1 MSTVIE
7 LMQERKTIWEK
18 AKKFLDSHRNEKG
31 ILSAEDTATYERMEE
46 DMVRL
51 KNEIE
56 RQERLDAFEKEM
68 NAFASKP
75 ITSKPGTMQE
85 IKDKKEGRA
94 SNEYKTAFWNALK
107 TYGGAIRPD
116 VANVLTIGTD
126 ADGGFLVPDEFE
138 YTIIEKLQEE
148 NIMRKLAHVITTSSG
163 DRKIPVSASKGSAQ
177 WMDEGAAFTESDDS
191 FAQIT
196 IGAHKVGTLIKVSD
210 ELLNDSA
217 FNLESYIATE
227 FARRIGATEEEAF
240 INGDGTK
247 SPLGLLAETGG
258 AEVGVQAASATAIT
272 ADELIDLFYSLRA
285 PYRKNASFIL
295 NDLTIKNIRKLK
307 DGNGQYLWQPSIVVG
322 EPDTLL
328 GKPLHTSS
336 FMPTVAANN
345 KTILFGDYNYY
356 WIADRQTRVFKRLG
370 ELYAVN
376 GQVGFLGYQRVDGK
390 LILPEAVKVLAQK
403 NA

>member
-94 SNEYKTAFWNALK
+94 SNEYKNAFWNALK

-138 YTIIEKLQEE
+138 YTIIEKLQDE

-163 DRKIPVSASKGSAQ
+163 DRKIPVSASKGAAQ

-240 INGDGTK
+240 IKGDGTK

-258 AEVGVQAASATAIT
+258 AETGVTAASATAIT

-307 DGNGQYLWQPSIVVG
+307 DGNGQYLWQPSIVAG